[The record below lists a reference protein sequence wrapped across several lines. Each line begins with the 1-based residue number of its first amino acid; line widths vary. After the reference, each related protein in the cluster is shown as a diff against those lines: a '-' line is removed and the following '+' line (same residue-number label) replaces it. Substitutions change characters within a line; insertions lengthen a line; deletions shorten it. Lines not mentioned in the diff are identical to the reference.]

1 MDALGAI
8 SSYILATQQLQMTMV
23 KQSMEAEQQLAEVL
37 LDASRVVS
45 ASTDKGTQLDIS
57 I

>member
-45 ASTDKGTQLDIS
+45 TSADKGTQVDIS

>member
-8 SSYILATQQLQMTMV
+8 SSYILAAQQLQVTMV

-45 ASTDKGTQLDIS
+45 TSTDKGTQLDIS

>member
-1 MDALGAI
+1 MDAIGAL
-8 SSYILATQQLQMTMV
+8 SSYILSTQQLQMNIV

-37 LDASRVVS
+37 LDASRSVA
-45 ASTDKGTQLDIS
+45 ASTTKGTQLDIS

>member
-45 ASTDKGTQLDIS
+45 TSTDKGTQVDIS

>member
-1 MDALGAI
+1 MDALGAV

-37 LDASRVVS
+37 LDATRIVS
-45 ASTDKGTQLDIS
+45 ASTDKGTQIDIS